1 MSEDTLYS
9 PEIIPAV
16 PFPDTQEATTQAS
29 GGTTDKSI
37 VSPTKTPVN
46 VKFPVKQVAAE
57 LLSTALN
64 TKTKQILGEFTFGVI
79 GAISIGA
86 YVSGESGDVRITPN
100 GITARDI
107 NGNTTFSI
115 DGTSGD
121 AIFKGTITTGALVTG
136 SIIIQ
141 GQGSFVVNDGT
152 YDRII
157 IGYQSEGF

>member
-1 MSEDTLYS
+1 
-9 PEIIPAV
+9 
-16 PFPDTQEATTQAS
+16 
-29 GGTTDKSI
+29 
-37 VSPTKTPVN
+37 
-46 VKFPVKQVAAE
+46 
-57 LLSTALN
+57 
-64 TKTKQILGEFTFGVI
+64 VI